1 MGQAVSSL
9 SKDACVL
16 NPAYINGKT
25 LGAPGAAGVFVTATK
40 NINALNALG
49 IANKLTIPK
58 RIGGFKVI
66 EFETPMNGISSLINR
81 TNPGFVGGGRTAR
94 GAREYTIPNQNIPAN
109 AKIKTVK

>member
-25 LGAPGAAGVFVTATK
+25 LGAPGAAGIFVTATK
-40 NINALNALG
+40 NIKGLNALG

-66 EFETPMNGISSLINR
+66 EFETPMNGLSSPINR
-81 TNPGFVGGGRTAR
+81 TNPGLVG
-94 GAREYTIPNQNIPAN
+94 GAREYTIPNQNILAN
-109 AKIKTVK
+109 AKITTVKRWNYN